1 MCLFFIINL
10 VIQVKIYIDLILFL
24 NFGIDLILLLGVG
37 IILKRKSSI
46 NRLIFSSFIG
56 SLSVLFLFVKISTTM
71 LFLYKI
77 VMCFMMVIISFR
89 FINIRYTLKNFIF
102 TYILSFFLGG
112 ILYYLNVSF
121 SYKNIGIIFYHDG
134 ISINYIF
141 IIIMIPISIYFYIKE
156 MKSIKSN
163 YNFYYDVLLN
173 MNNNSYKYIG
183 YLDTGNKVIDPFM
196 HLPVIFIDKRKLLF
210 DINEFKMVLV
220 PIKTASGD
228 KLISCFRPDNVII
241 NNKTYNKVLVGI
253 MDDVV
258 SIDGVDII
266 LNSKIMEDL

>member
-1 MCLFFIINL
+1 
-10 VIQVKIYIDLILFL
+10 
-24 NFGIDLILLLGVG
+24 
-37 IILKRKSSI
+37 
-46 NRLIFSSFIG
+46 
-56 SLSVLFLFVKISTTM
+56 
-71 LFLYKI
+71 
-77 VMCFMMVIISFR
+77 
-89 FINIRYTLKNFIF
+89 
-102 TYILSFFLGG
+102 
-112 ILYYLNVSF
+112 
-121 SYKNIGIIFYHDG
+121 
-134 ISINYIF
+134 
-141 IIIMIPISIYFYIKE
+141 MIPISIYFYIKE

-173 MNNNSYKYIG
+173 INNNSYKYIG